1 LWELDANTISTD
13 RFPIH
18 TYNFAGPKT
27 VIITVSD
34 PVNGCNTVIR
44 KDITVRPP
52 MDYDIVINTKC
63 AGEPIIMFPTIFS
76 GVDTAWE
83 WTINEY
89 PDVIPNNT
97 LNFNTKTV
105 NYVFPPG
112 DGYYRIQLKINDKNT
127 GCWTKKDTII
137 KLFNQPDIDFWVDS
151 LNCKGKFTQFISS
164 VTGSI
169 NGGNNFRYVWSG
181 DDNLSDSVAF
191 PVHFYANGSIYY
203 LVTLSVINDSNCI
216 VSKTKNVRVCDDN
229 STTVEVPEIFSPGSQ
244 DNATLSVFYTNVDK
258 FEIRIFNRWG
268 IEVFKSDDPKF
279 AWDGKDTTGELVL
292 PGAYVYIVNASGLG
306 RKNLLVKGTI
316 AVKR

>member
-1 LWELDANTISTD
+1 
-13 RFPIH
+13 
-18 TYNFAGPKT
+18 
-27 VIITVSD
+27 
-34 PVNGCNTVIR
+34 
-44 KDITVRPP
+44 
-52 MDYDIVINTKC
+52 M
-63 AGEPIIMFPTIFS
+63 
-76 GVDTAWE
+76 
-83 WTINEY
+83 
-89 PDVIPNNT
+89 
-97 LNFNTKTV
+97 
-105 NYVFPPG
+105 
-112 DGYYRIQLKINDKNT
+112 
-127 GCWTKKDTII
+127 
-137 KLFNQPDIDFWVDS
+137 FNQPDIDFWVDS

-181 DDNLSDSVAF
+181 DDNLSSSEAF
-191 PVHFYANGSIYY
+191 PIHFYANGSIYY
-203 LVTLSVINDSNCI
+203 LVTLTVINEFDCI

-229 STTVEVPEIFSPGSQ
+229 STIVEVPEIFSPGSQ

-258 FEIRIFNRWG
+258 FEIRIYNRWG